1 MSTDATECTVR
12 IYGDGKLS
20 KMMRVALINAG
31 CEVSVAPA
39 HDIAITGVTYT
50 VVVLDDLFDP
60 TEPKMP
66 STQRV
71 YGPQRKGKG
80 GKIRR
85 W

>member
-1 MSTDATECTVR
+1 MNTGATVR
-12 IYGDGKLS
+12 RVLMYGDGKLT
-20 KMMRVALINAG
+20 KMMKAALITAG
-31 CEVSVAPA
+31 CEVSVVPV
-39 HDIAITGVTYT
+39 HDIAITGVTHT

-66 STQRV
+66 ATQRA